1 MIETKPPYEVFVS
14 EVFDTDVCE
23 EIRVFPDY
31 IQYNTRCWPCWI
43 DYSKLEYKLEWGK
56 LLVKAFEYAYVDFD
70 HQYEET
76 DKFYLLRDWKLN
88 SDEFNRYLDWYM
100 KESPKE
106 FLTKKKEKPDLQ
118 YTQKDRQEDIDR
130 VSSVLNDAKKYSE
143 WHEFKYIKWP
153 ERYSTKARKWIINKI
168 ENKDFD

>member
-14 EVFDTDVCE
+14 EEFDTDVCE

-76 DKFYLLRDWKLN
+76 DKFYLLSDWKLN

-168 ENKDFD
+168 ENRDFD

>member
-14 EVFDTDVCE
+14 EEFDTDVCE

-70 HQYEET
+70 HQYEELVYER
-76 DKFYLLRDWKLN
+76 KSKRISY
-88 SDEFNRYLDWYM
+88 
-100 KESPKE
+100 
-106 FLTKKKEKPDLQ
+106 KKEGKTWFAV
-118 YTQKDRQEDIDR
+118 Y
-130 VSSVLNDAKKYSE
+130 AK
-143 WHEFKYIKWP
+143 
-153 ERYSTKARKWIINKI
+153 R
-168 ENKDFD
+168 

>member
-1 MIETKPPYEVFVS
+1 M
-14 EVFDTDVCE
+14 
-23 EIRVFPDY
+23 
-31 IQYNTRCWPCWI
+31 
-43 DYSKLEYKLEWGK
+43 
-56 LLVKAFEYAYVDFD
+56 VKAFEYAYVDFD

-76 DKFYLLRDWKLN
+76 DKFYLLRDWKLS
-88 SDEFNRYLDWYM
+88 SDEFNRYADWYM

-130 VSSVLNDAKKYSE
+130 VSRVLDAAKKYSE
-143 WHEFKYIKWP
+143 WHEFRYIKWP

>member
-1 MIETKPPYEVFVS
+1 M
-14 EVFDTDVCE
+14 
-23 EIRVFPDY
+23 
-31 IQYNTRCWPCWI
+31 
-43 DYSKLEYKLEWGK
+43 
-56 LLVKAFEYAYVDFD
+56 VKAFEYAYVDFD

-106 FLTKKKEKPDLQ
+106 FLTKKKGKPDLQ

-168 ENKDFD
+168 ENRDFD

>member
-14 EVFDTDVCE
+14 EEFDTDVCE

-88 SDEFNRYLDWYM
+88 SDEFNRYADWYI
-100 KESPKE
+100 KESQKE
-106 FLTKKKEKPDLQ
+106 FLKKRRKNLICSIRK
-118 YTQKDRQEDIDR
+118 KIDKKILTVYL
-130 VSSVLNDAKKYSE
+130 VS
-143 WHEFKYIKWP
+143 
-153 ERYSTKARKWIINKI
+153 
-168 ENKDFD
+168 

>member
-56 LLVKAFEYAYVDFD
+56 LLVKAFEYAFVDC
-70 HQYEET
+70 HLLK
-76 DKFYLLRDWKLN
+76 KFERWP
-88 SDEFNRYLDWYM
+88 R
-100 KESPKE
+100 
-106 FLTKKKEKPDLQ
+106 KK
-118 YTQKDRQEDIDR
+118 
-130 VSSVLNDAKKYSE
+130 DAQ
-143 WHEFKYIKWP
+143 IIII
-153 ERYSTKARKWIINKI
+153 STV
-168 ENKDFD
+168 